1 MALLFAALLGYLL
14 GSVPYGLL
22 LTRAAGLGDIRAIGS
37 GNIGATNVL
46 RTGNKAL
53 AAATL
58 VLDVLKGVAAL
69 LIARVTWG
77 EDAALVAGFAALAGH
92 VFPVWLGFRGGKGVA
107 TGAGVLMAAQWW
119 LGLAALVAWAAVF
132 AATRISSASLA
143 RRCTAASMLMPG
155 RRAVFTGR
163 GGCAAVMRPAPC
175 AAYRNIPARQSACW
189 RQRRN
194 AECQN

>member
-1 MALLFAALLGYLL
+1 MSLILAALLGYGL

-77 EDAALVAGFAALAGH
+77 EEAALVAGFAALAGH
-92 VFPVWLGFRGGKGVA
+92 VFPIWLGFRGGKGVA

-132 AATRISSASLA
+132 AATRISSASALA
-143 RRCTAASMLMPG
+143 ACVAAPIVAFIVGDPVIGLFALGMAALIAWRHQTNIQRLIAGTEPRAG
-155 RRAVFTGR
+155 RKG
-163 GGCAAVMRPAPC
+163 
-175 AAYRNIPARQSACW
+175 
-189 RQRRN
+189 
-194 AECQN
+194 

>member
-1 MALLFAALLGYLL
+1 MALLLAALLGYLL

-69 LIARVTWG
+69 LIARFAWG
-77 EDAALVAGFAALAGH
+77 EDAGLVAGFAALAGH

-132 AATRISSASLA
+132 AATRISSASALA
-143 RRCTAASMLMPG
+143 ACVAAPLVAFIVGDPVIGLFALGMAALIAWRHQTNIQRLIAGTEPRS
-155 RRAVFTGR
+155 
-163 GGCAAVMRPAPC
+163 GGGKP
-175 AAYRNIPARQSACW
+175 
-189 RQRRN
+189 
-194 AECQN
+194 